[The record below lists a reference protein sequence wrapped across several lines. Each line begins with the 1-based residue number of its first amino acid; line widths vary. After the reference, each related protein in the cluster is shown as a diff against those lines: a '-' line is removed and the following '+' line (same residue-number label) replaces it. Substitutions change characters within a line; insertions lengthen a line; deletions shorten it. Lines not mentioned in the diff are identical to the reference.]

1 MTALIALIRKDLIL
15 YFTNRRALLLNL
27 VMPILLGAF
36 FGYLFGGSGVT
47 DNAKVSVALTV
58 QDDSEIGKKVAAG
71 LQSDATLQIEVM
83 SLAEAKEQV
92 RKGKLNAAIVI
103 PQGFGDAAGA
113 AMFGRQKKPEVT
125 IFYDPSQSMVLGM
138 VKGLLTQQ
146 IMQVVSSEM
155 FGGAQGAKMIDSSL
169 AQLEKQADDPANAEL
184 RDLLHSVKQL
194 QQKSAA
200 TAGSEATSSP
210 AKAGISMP
218 FTTTDEALTS
228 GPNKYNG
235 YSHSFAGMSVQFIL
249 FMAIDAGISVLMARR
264 TGLWNRLL
272 ASPITVTTVL
282 TARVL
287 SCAFIAF
294 FLQCFIFGV
303 ATSAFGARIDGSFAG
318 FVAIIACFALM
329 TATFGLLIAA
339 FGKTPEAARTLSVFA
354 TLIMVMLGGAWVPSF
369 LFPQW
374 LQSIIVVVPTRWAID
389 GLDAMTWRG
398 LPFDAAL
405 PAIGVQLGFAVLF
418 GGLAL
423 WRFRRDQA

>member
-36 FGYLFGGSGVT
+36 FGYLFGGSGST
-47 DNAKVSVALTV
+47 DNAKVSVALTM
-58 QDDSEIGKKVAAG
+58 QDDSEIGRKVAAG
-71 LQSDATLQIEVM
+71 LRGDATLQIQEM
-83 SLAEAKEQV
+83 PLAQAQDQV

-103 PQGFGDAAGA
+103 PQGFGAAAGA
-113 AMFGRQKKPEVT
+113 AMFGQQAKPEVT
-125 IFYDPSQSMVLGM
+125 IYYDPSQNMVLGM

-146 IMQVVSSEM
+146 IMQVVSGEM
-155 FGGAQGAKMIDSSL
+155 FGGAEGRKMIDTSL
-169 AQLEKQADDPANAEL
+169 ARLEKLPDDPTHAEL
-184 RDLLHSVKQL
+184 RDLLHSVRQL
-194 QQKSAA
+194 QEKTAA
-200 TAGSEATSSP
+200 SGSTEAGAGA

-218 FTTTDEALTS
+218 FTTSDQALTS

-272 ASPITVTTVL
+272 ASPITMTTVL
-282 TARVL
+282 AARVL
-287 SCAFIAF
+287 SCALIAF
-294 FLQCFIFGV
+294 MLQCFIFAV
-303 ATSAFGARIDGSFAG
+303 ATSLFGARIDGSLPG
-318 FVAIIACFALM
+318 LVGIIACFALM
-329 TATFGLLIAA
+329 TSTFGLFIAA

-374 LQSIIVVVPTRWAID
+374 LQSVIVVIPTRWAVD

-405 PAIGVQLGFAVLF
+405 PAMGVQLAFAVLF
-418 GGLAL
+418 GGLAW
-423 WRFRRDQA
+423 WRFRRD